1 MATTYPLSTLACT
14 VAATGITAPPYSD
27 IWLSLQASYKAI
39 FGTDAYVD
47 PDSQDGQ
54 LLGIVARAISD
65 CNDQT
70 IAVYNS
76 FGPGTA
82 QGVALDSRIKQ
93 NGLARLVPTN
103 SQANVLL
110 VGQVGAVISNGV
122 VADTA
127 NNLWNL
133 PASVTIPIAGQILV
147 TATAQQKGAISAA
160 VGAINKIQTPTLGWQ
175 SVTNPTVAATGN
187 PVETDA
193 ALRQRQARSVAL
205 TSIDTMEAITAALL
219 ALTGVTAVQAY
230 ENDTSVT
237 DANGLPPK
245 SVAFVVLG
253 GDANEIGKAIADKKT
268 PGAATYGTTSV
279 PVTNDVGITRLINYF
294 VPTPKTIKV
303 AVTVHPMTSGWTV
316 AIGDS
321 LRAAIV
327 AYINAMASG
336 DDVERAR
343 LYLPAQLY
351 GAADSLTYNVTS
363 LQIAISPG
371 AVGNSDLVIAFNER
385 PVTTL
390 ADVVLTVA

>member
-1 MATTYPLSTLACT
+1 MPTTYPLPTLACT
-14 VAATGITAPPYSD
+14 VSATGITAPPYSD
-27 IWLSLQASYKAI
+27 IWLSLQASYSSI

-76 FGPGTA
+76 FAPGTA
-82 QGVALDSRIKQ
+82 QGVALDSRVKQ

-103 SQANVLL
+103 SQANVLI

-127 NNLWNL
+127 GNLWNL

-160 VGAINKIQTPTLGWQ
+160 VGVINKIQTPTLGWQ
-175 SVTNPTVAATGN
+175 SVTNPTVATPGN

-205 TSIDTMEAITAALL
+205 NSVDTVEAIAAALL
-219 ALTGVTAVQAY
+219 ALSGVTSVQAY
-230 ENDTSVT
+230 ENDTNAT
-237 DANGLPPK
+237 DANGLPPH
-245 SVAFVVLG
+245 SVSFVVLG
-253 GDANEIGKAIADKKT
+253 GDANQIAKAISDKKT

-279 PVTNDVGITRLINYF
+279 PVTNDVGVTRIINYF

-303 AVTVHPMTSGWTV
+303 AVTVHPLTAGWTV
-316 AIGDS
+316 DIGES
-321 LRAAIV
+321 IRAAIV
-327 AYINAMASG
+327 AYINALAAG
-336 DDVERAR
+336 VDVERAR

-351 GAADSLTYNVTS
+351 GAADSLTYNVTN

-371 AVGNSDLVIAFNER
+371 AVGNSDLVIDFNER
-385 PVTTL
+385 AVTTL
-390 ADVVLTVA
+390 ADVTLTVV